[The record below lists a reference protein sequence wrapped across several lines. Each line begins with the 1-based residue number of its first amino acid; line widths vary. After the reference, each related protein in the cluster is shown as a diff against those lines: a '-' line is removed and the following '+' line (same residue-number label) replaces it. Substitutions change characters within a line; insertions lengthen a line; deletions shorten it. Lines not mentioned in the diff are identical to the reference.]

1 MTKKELIAANIA
13 DIRARCGPGAIIS
26 VRKAADYLGKDPR
39 TLMADTAFPL
49 IRIGKS
55 QKVPVVGL
63 AAWLSEGV

>member
-13 DIRARCGPGAIIS
+13 DIRAQCGPGAIIS